1 MIEAVGAGGGL
12 LSERQQ
18 QVVGKWR
25 SDFEATFPDDE
36 RLGRGH
42 EQVEQEV

>member
-1 MIEAVGAGGGL
+1 MGAGGGL

-25 SDFEATFPDDE
+25 SDLEAIFPDDE